1 MLSQFNH
8 TRSTLIRRAAA
19 AAAIAGMLG
28 GAAVEHRVQ
37 AATATTSILVSATIL
52 QSCAITALPLAFG
65 LYDPTSST
73 PHDGSTTV
81 SVICTTGTPFNIG
94 LNAGGG
100 SGATVASRKMTFG
113 ANLLNYTLY
122 QDANRTSL
130 WGQTIGSDTVAGTAT
145 GLLTNFTVYGRI
157 PAQQAAPTGIYT
169 DTVTVTLTY

>member
-1 MLSQFNH
+1 MLSQPNH
-8 TRSTLIRRAAA
+8 TRSTLIRRLTA
-19 AAAIAGMLG
+19 AAAIAGLLG
-28 GAAVEHRVQ
+28 GAVVEHRVQ

-122 QDANRTSL
+122 QDSNRTSL